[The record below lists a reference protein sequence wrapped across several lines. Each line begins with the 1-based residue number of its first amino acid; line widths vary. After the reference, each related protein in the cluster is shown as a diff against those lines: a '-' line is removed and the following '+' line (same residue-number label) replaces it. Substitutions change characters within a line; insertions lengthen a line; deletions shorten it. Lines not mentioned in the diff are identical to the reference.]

1 MGKKITCP
9 CNAFHPPSSFFL
21 QKKVSLYFHLQRD
34 ASWNHFLLL
43 YFPLLIVVHHWNFFS
58 FLQKKRC
65 NLPVDGGVWAKA
77 IVINKQRLLLL
88 RLVIF
93 IIYLLASIIQQ
104 QVHFLQN
111 NFLKSPFTLYII
123 YTRKKQKPTHLK
135 KKTES
140 LVFCIKNKILG
151 LLWFCFETKIKT
163 KVNLINYLRSF

>member
-77 IVINKQRLLLL
+77 IVINKQRLLLSTCN
-88 RLVIF
+88 
-93 IIYLLASIIQQ
+93 IYHLSACFHHSATSPLPA
-104 QVHFLQN
+104 
-111 NFLKSPFTLYII
+111 KSLYII
-123 YTRKKQKPTHLK
+123 NQIYQKKQKPSHLK
-135 KKTES
+135 KQR
-140 LVFCIKNKILG
+140 V
-151 LLWFCFETKIKT
+151 
-163 KVNLINYLRSF
+163 